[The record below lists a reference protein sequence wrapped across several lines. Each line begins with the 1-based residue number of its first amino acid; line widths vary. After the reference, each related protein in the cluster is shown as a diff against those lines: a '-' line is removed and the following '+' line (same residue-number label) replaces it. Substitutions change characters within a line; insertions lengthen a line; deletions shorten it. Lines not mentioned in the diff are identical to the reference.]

1 MVDMVKTDIQNIL
14 HMVICQGVENHLT
27 IPAEFH
33 QIGKP
38 QSLQLVGNGRF
49 GHTQQRRQI
58 ADSHLIQFQSMEN
71 LYAGTIAKHLKKACQ
86 VLILCFCLHPAAGI
100 FHGLF
105 VDHITIAKMLLF
117 QVLTSSF

>member
-1 MVDMVKTDIQNIL
+1 
-14 HMVICQGVENHLT
+14 MVICQKVVDYLT

-58 ADSHLIQFQSMEN
+58 ADTHLIQFQSLEN
-71 LYAGTIAKHLKKACQ
+71 LYAGTIAKHLKKRRD
-86 VLILCFCLHPAAGI
+86 AGKDLSI
-100 FHGLF
+100 VVVAEGALSEEESLMDKKSFKKRRG
-105 VDHITIAKMLLF
+105 VITP
-117 QVLTSSF
+117 SFGFGKV